1 MSEAAARRSPLHRV
15 LEPAVAGLSERP
27 FEGQLVLRGDAQD
40 TAFRTGVRS
49 ATGLE
54 LPCTPNTLAAD
65 ANARLA
71 WLGPSEWLLTVAPG
85 AEAALMSALESAL
98 AGQHVSVV
106 DVSDGYTTIVL
117 EDPDAAGILAR
128 DCPLD
133 FHPRAFPVGSCAGSM
148 LGKANALILREA
160 ERRFALVI
168 RRSFA
173 EYQWALLA
181 HAADL
186 SRRGG

>member
-1 MSEAAARRSPLHRV
+1 MSDASARHSPLHRV
-15 LEPAVAGLSERP
+15 TDRSVPGLSERA
-27 FEGQLVLRGDAQD
+27 FEGQLILRGDAGD
-40 TAFRTGVRS
+40 AAFRAGVRA
-49 ATGLE
+49 ATGLD
-54 LPCTPNTLAAD
+54 LPLAPNTLNGHAS
-65 ANARLA
+65 ARLA
-71 WLGPSEWLLTVAPG
+71 WLGPSEWLLTLAPG
-85 AEAALMSALESAL
+85 AEGAMQQQLAHAL

-106 DVSDGYTTIVL
+106 DVTDGYTTLML

-133 FHPRAFPVGSCAGSM
+133 FHPRAFPVGHCAGSV
-148 LGKANALILREA
+148 LGKANALFVREA
-160 ERRFALVI
+160 EQRFALVI

-186 SRRGG
+186 ARRGG